1 MAGGK
6 SRLPLAVRST
16 LCSAIVT
23 LLLVALVSAAEC
35 GDPPGNDPV
44 QIFFTDPRVRN
55 APADRCDHAICTR
68 LLQLIRGAQT
78 SIDFAVYGTWG
89 QTRLLKALEAARSRG
104 VTVRGVVDRD
114 REGENVFSST
124 DRWVRRLGNVRDDYE
139 AERILDRQ
147 DAPPKYDRKMH
158 NKFFVV
164 DGRWVWTGSAN
175 VSDAGTGGHHANVV
189 AVVDS
194 PELAGVYMR
203 EFAQMWAGH
212 FHQLKENDGVDRV
225 AIGGTDAEVW
235 FSPQDQTMRRG
246 VLPLITRAQRR
257 IDVAMYYLTSGYA
270 AEELIAAHERG
281 VTVRVIIDA
290 TSARNRYSKH
300 GLLREAGIPV
310 KVEDWNGKMHMKAA
324 ALDGHTLIVGSMNWT
339 VSGAAYNDE
348 NTLILRAPDLAA
360 EFEVVFDD
368 LWDSIPQR

>member
-1 MAGGK
+1 MAGGR
-6 SRLPLAVRST
+6 SRLPFPSRPAVYGAVT
-16 LCSAIVT
+16 T
-23 LLLVALVSAAEC
+23 LLLVTSVGATER
-35 GDPPGNDPV
+35 PGSSHNPV
-44 QIFFTDPRVRN
+44 ELLFTDPRVRN
-55 APADRCDHAICTR
+55 APADRCDHALCTR
-68 LLQLIRGAQT
+68 LLQLIRGAHT

-114 REGENVFSST
+114 REGGNVFGST
-124 DRWVRRLGNVRDDYE
+124 DQWVRRLGNVRDDAE
-139 AERILDRQ
+139 AERTLDRQ
-147 DAPPKYDRKMH
+147 DAPPRYDRKMH
-158 NKFFVV
+158 HKFFVV

-194 PELAGVYMR
+194 PGLADVYLR
-203 EFAQMWAGH
+203 EFAQMWTGR
-212 FHQLKENDGVDRV
+212 FHQLKESDGADRV
-225 AIGGTDAEVW
+225 AIGRTGAEVW
-235 FSPQDQTMRRG
+235 FSPQDQTLRKG
-246 VLPLITRAQRR
+246 VVPLIAGAQRR
-257 IDVAMYYLTSGYA
+257 IDVAMYYLTSSYA

-281 VTVRVIIDA
+281 VAVRVIIDA

-300 GLLREAGIPV
+300 RLLREAGIPV
-310 KVEDWNGKMHMKAA
+310 KVEDWHGKMHMKAA
-324 ALDGHTLIVGSMNWT
+324 VLDGRTVIVGSMNWT

-360 EFEVVFDD
+360 EFETVFGD

>member
-1 MAGGK
+1 M
-6 SRLPLAVRST
+6 SRSSRSALYGAV
-16 LCSAIVT
+16 AT
-23 LLLVALVSAAEC
+23 LLLATSVGATERTGSSHDPVALLFA
-35 GDPPGNDPV
+35 
-44 QIFFTDPRVRN
+44 DPRVRN
-55 APADRCDHAICTR
+55 VPADRCDHALCTR
-68 LLQLIRGAQT
+68 LLELIRGAQT

-114 REGENVFSST
+114 REGGNVFGST
-124 DRWVRRLGNVRDDYE
+124 DRWVRRLGNVRDDAE
-139 AERILDRQ
+139 AERTLDRQ
-147 DAPPKYDRKMH
+147 DAPPRYDRKMH

-194 PELAGVYMR
+194 PGLAGVYLR

-212 FHQLKENDGVDRV
+212 FHQLKESDGVDRV
-225 AIGGTDAEVW
+225 AIGRTGAEVW
-235 FSPQDQTMRRG
+235 FSPQDRTMRKG
-246 VLPLITRAQRR
+246 VLPLIARAQHR
-257 IDVAMYYLTSGYA
+257 IDVAMYYLTSSFA
-270 AEELIAAHERG
+270 AEALIAAHKRG
-281 VTVRVIIDA
+281 VAVRVIIDA

-300 GLLREAGIPV
+300 RRLREAGIPV
-310 KVEDWNGKMHMKAA
+310 KVEDWHGKMHMKAA
-324 ALDGHTLIVGSMNWT
+324 VLDGRAVIVGSMNWT

-348 NTLILRAPDLAA
+348 NTLILRDPDLAA
-360 EFEVVFDD
+360 EFETIFDD

>member
-6 SRLPLAVRST
+6 SRLPLAARST
-16 LCSAIVT
+16 SCSAVVT

-35 GDPPGNDPV
+35 GYPPGNDPV
-44 QIFFTDPRVRN
+44 QIFFTDPRIHN
-55 APADRCDHAICTR
+55 APADRCDQALCTR
-68 LLQLIRGAQT
+68 LLELIRGAQT
-78 SIDFAVYGTWG
+78 SIDFAVYGMWG
-89 QTRLLKALEAARSRG
+89 QARLLKALEAAQTRG
-104 VTVRGVVDRD
+104 IAVRGVVDRD

-124 DRWVRRLGNVRDDYE
+124 DRWVRRLGDVRDDYE
-139 AERILDRQ
+139 AERLLDRQ

-194 PELAGVYMR
+194 PGLAGVYVR

-212 FHQLKENDGVDRV
+212 FHQLKESDGVDRV

-246 VLPLITRAQRR
+246 VLPLIVRAQHR
-257 IDVAMYYLTSGYA
+257 IDVAMYYLTSSYA

-281 VTVRVIIDA
+281 VAVRVIIDA

-324 ALDGHTLIVGSMNWT
+324 VLDGHTLIVGSMNWT

-360 EFEVVFDD
+360 EFEVVFED
-368 LWDSIPQR
+368 LWDGIPQR